1 MATYAVDKI
10 RSDQHLPVFV
20 RSCTLVIRVVLAPGG
35 ESRRSRVRDRSCGA
49 QGHHSFCH
57 AMVLMCSH
65 LSTACW
71 GGTRATATARWPVVL
86 MHHHEPQGS
95 TSASYVSEP
104 ATRRHVLA
112 AAVLS
117 SLARPQPL
125 HAASLEDPRTLEALL
140 RAAST
145 YAVRVDSTALASPV
159 ANRITTGRLVGA
171 LASQRAI
178 FLGEHHPDERDHLL
192 QAALLRRLLATKKQ
206 RTQPIAVGLE
216 AVQRQFQPVLD
227 DYIAA
232 RIDEKELFTA
242 TDWQRRW
249 YWDFDSYAPIFR
261 ICRENGVKL
270 VALDVDS
277 EDKANVELGG
287 LASLDAARLL
297 RYVPDREGFERF
309 ASTRAFDEYVS
320 YTLRTPFNMMTKFGQ
335 KLTASTDVARNM
347 TFDNFLERQTLRD
360 EAMASASAAWLMDNP
375 SGLLLGLVGMNHVKF
390 AAGVPARTARML
402 PGGLDVVTSVLLNPT
417 PATTFVD
424 PMNLRRCDRTPVAN
438 EACVRNDIEVQNYV
452 LQVPYAPTRDVP
464 GSDGG
469 GPVGEAAS
477 VMQAKKGRTVL
488 PVADY
493 MMFSPF

>member
-1 MATYAVDKI
+1 
-10 RSDQHLPVFV
+10 
-20 RSCTLVIRVVLAPGG
+20 
-35 ESRRSRVRDRSCGA
+35 
-49 QGHHSFCH
+49 
-57 AMVLMCSH
+57 MVLMCSH
-65 LSTACW
+65 ASMHARW
-71 GGTRATATARWPVVL
+71 DGTRATAQRWPVVL
-86 MHHHEPQGS
+86 MHHHETRG
-95 TSASYVSEP
+95 SASVSDGAWP
-104 ATRRHVLA
+104 ASTRRHVLA
-112 AAVLS
+112 AAALS

-125 HAASLEDPRTLEALL
+125 HAASLEDPRSLEALL
-140 RAAST
+140 RASSA
-145 YAVRVDSTALASPV
+145 YAVQVDSTARASPV
-159 ANRITTGRLVGA
+159 ANRITTGRLVRA

-192 QAALLRRLLATKKQ
+192 QAALLRRLLASRQNSRK
-206 RTQPIAVGLE
+206 QPIAVGLE

-277 EDKANVELGG
+277 EDKAKVELGG
-287 LASLDAARLL
+287 LASLDAAKLL
-297 RYVPDREGFERF
+297 QYIPDREGFERF
-309 ASTRAFDEYVS
+309 ASTRAFDEYVT
-320 YTLRTPFNMMTKFGQ
+320 YTLRTPYNMMTKFGQ

-360 EAMASASAAWLMDNP
+360 EAMASASAAWLTDNP

-424 PMNLRRCDRTPVAN
+424 PMNLRLCDRTPVAN

-452 LQVPYAPTRDVP
+452 LQVRYAPTRDVP
-464 GSDGG
+464 GSEGG
-469 GPVGEAAS
+469 GPVDEAAS
-477 VMQAKKGRTVL
+477 AMQAKMGRTVL
-488 PVADY
+488 SVADY
-493 MMFSPF
+493 MVFSPF